1 VRSPAVEGPTIPA
14 REDRLSRALSVGES
28 PTSHCKGECEAMK
41 VYSWSQIPEEQ
52 VDPLASRQMIHTE
65 TMSVVRRRLLKGA
78 VLRLHR
84 HADEQ
89 ISMIERGKVRFVV
102 AGEEEIVSG
111 GESYVIPPNAPHSVE
126 ALEDSV
132 VMDLFSTPR

>member
-1 VRSPAVEGPTIPA
+1 
-14 REDRLSRALSVGES
+14 
-28 PTSHCKGECEAMK
+28 MK
-41 VYSWSQIPEEQ
+41 VYNWSQIFEEQ
-52 VDPLASRQMIHTE
+52 VNPLASRQMIHTE
-65 TMSVVRRRLLKGA
+65 TMTVVRRRLTQGA

-89 ISMIERGKVRFVV
+89 ISMIERGRLRFIV

-111 GESYVIPPNAPHSVE
+111 GETYVIPPDAPHSVE

-132 VMDLFSTPR
+132 VMDLFSTPRR